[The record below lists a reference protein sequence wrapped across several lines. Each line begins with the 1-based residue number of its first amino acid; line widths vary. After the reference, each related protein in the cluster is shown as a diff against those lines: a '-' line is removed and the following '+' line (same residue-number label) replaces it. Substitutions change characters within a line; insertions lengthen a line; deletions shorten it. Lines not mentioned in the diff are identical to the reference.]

1 MINSTLGKAAA
12 SMRGVLSG
20 NDRRFSGISTDT
32 RTLKEGELFF
42 ALDGASYNGSDFVDK
57 AAFKHAAAAVVNKET
72 TSNIPQIIVNNTY
85 KALGKLAKWW
95 RNQMDVEIIAVTGSN
110 GKTTLKEMISSCL
123 FSVETLSTEGNLNN
137 HIGLPIMLLR
147 LNREHK
153 IAVLEMGANNPKEIS
168 YLTDLA
174 SPEIAVINNAF
185 PSHLEGFGSLEGV
198 ARAKGEILQGRVSPR
213 QVILNADDQYFP
225 LWKNMIKDVP
235 VTSFGFSSNAIVR
248 AVDIKTTSTEST
260 FTLILPNSSIKI
272 FLPLCGKHNV
282 MNACAAAAVMFSL
295 NVTSD
300 HIKKGLENVSAI
312 TGRLFTQKGNSNIT
326 IIDDSY
332 NANPA
337 SVIAAVEFLSGING
351 KKWLVLG
358 DMAELGE
365 DSIKLHSQIGK
376 NISNFGIDKLF
387 AIGEMTKSTVSAF
400 GKNGEWYESI
410 EALLMELNALKN
422 QFPSVTLLIKGS
434 RSMRMERV
442 VEALTNNVNEK

>member
-1 MINSTLGKAAA
+1 
-12 SMRGVLSG
+12 
-20 NDRRFSGISTDT
+20 
-32 RTLKEGELFF
+32 
-42 ALDGASYNGSDFVDK
+42 
-57 AAFKHAAAAVVNKET
+57 
-72 TSNIPQIIVNNTY
+72 
-85 KALGKLAKWW
+85 
-95 RNQMDVEIIAVTGSN
+95 
-110 GKTTLKEMISSCL
+110 
-123 FSVETLSTEGNLNN
+123 
-137 HIGLPIMLLR
+137 
-147 LNREHK
+147 
-153 IAVLEMGANNPKEIS
+153 
-168 YLTDLA
+168 
-174 SPEIAVINNAF
+174 
-185 PSHLEGFGSLEGV
+185 
-198 ARAKGEILQGRVSPR
+198 
-213 QVILNADDQYFP
+213 
-225 LWKNMIKDVP
+225 MIKDAP

-312 TGRLFTQKGNSNIT
+312 SGRLFTQKGNSNIT

-376 NISNFGIDKLF
+376 NISNFDIDKLF

>member
-272 FLPLCGKHNV
+272 FKSKQRSSSRHN
-282 MNACAAAAVMFSL
+282 NRTRFS
-295 NVTSD
+295 N
-300 HIKKGLENVSAI
+300 
-312 TGRLFTQKGNSNIT
+312 NIFCYYM
-326 IIDDSY
+326 S
-332 NANPA
+332 
-337 SVIAAVEFLSGING
+337 F
-351 KKWLVLG
+351 
-358 DMAELGE
+358 
-365 DSIKLHSQIGK
+365 
-376 NISNFGIDKLF
+376 
-387 AIGEMTKSTVSAF
+387 
-400 GKNGEWYESI
+400 
-410 EALLMELNALKN
+410 
-422 QFPSVTLLIKGS
+422 
-434 RSMRMERV
+434 
-442 VEALTNNVNEK
+442 